1 MIPFLFTAI
10 FGYVYWNQQ
19 SSVVVKF
26 VNMRQC
32 KTLMQDQT
40 VQDQDQDQERALVR
54 TIKTQDPKSTG
65 SYVVISTDAN

>member
-1 MIPFLFTAI
+1 
-10 FGYVYWNQQ
+10 
-19 SSVVVKF
+19 
-26 VNMRQC
+26 MRQC